1 MVPLTSPLIHV
12 AGLETTHVACPAMPE
27 PSLDAQVAWGR
38 PFLFLHMSISYPK
51 TPCTLAHFASELGA
65 VIFHSEKRNKKF
77 RIFVSFVFTPTIFFF
92 FVLLFHVS
100 AALCSFHTLQPDG
113 SGTKNKGH

>member
-77 RIFVSFVFTPTIFFF
+77 RIFVSFVFTPMPLPCIISN
-92 FVLLFHVS
+92 LELRAGAS
-100 AALCSFHTLQPDG
+100 HTSDLP
-113 SGTKNKGH
+113 